1 MSISTLKVHS
11 LQKFSL
17 NFAANIIAAFWMLL
31 GSVRAFLWVKPSFVQ
46 FFVFLLSALLANAL
60 FGWLASDMGSEFNQQ
75 GLISYLVFPM
85 IMLVAGI
92 IIAKRSNNEVL
103 TFVPVILWLTADTM
117 LVLVQSFVQFLGL
130 QSLLPD
136 WSYDIIPLFFIVVF
150 VWQTASLLLIF
161 AKKLYWNW
169 WERGLMLVG
178 AIALLVVWQKNITE
192 PIFKVTTLPPTLTET
207 AFYLQPQL
215 LNNAIN
221 GINKGVV
228 GRSEWYFLGVAGYA
242 EQDVFANEVMA
253 ARQLF
258 DIRFGTAHRSAALL
272 NNTYL
277 WEEAPVATRTSVT
290 RLLETIGKQMNSEE
304 DVLFMVLSSHGVV
317 GEDGLPTGE
326 LAMVNPPLATDPI
339 DGKWLK
345 ETLDTAGI
353 RWRVIVVSAC
363 YSGAFIEE
371 LASPTT
377 VVITAAARD
386 KASFGCTND
395 ADLTY
400 FGRAFFDESMRGA
413 SSFDKAFAQAAR
425 RVAEK
430 EALMGLPASEPQM
443 AVGELMQTA
452 LPEFEKVLFGHGDT
466 QALSLS
472 KPLK

>member
-1 MSISTLKVHS
+1 M
-11 LQKFSL
+11 

-290 RLLETIGKQMNSEE
+290 RLLETIG
-304 DVLFMVLSSHGVV
+304 
-317 GEDGLPTGE
+317 
-326 LAMVNPPLATDPI
+326 
-339 DGKWLK
+339 
-345 ETLDTAGI
+345 
-353 RWRVIVVSAC
+353 
-363 YSGAFIEE
+363 
-371 LASPTT
+371 
-377 VVITAAARD
+377 
-386 KASFGCTND
+386 
-395 ADLTY
+395 
-400 FGRAFFDESMRGA
+400 
-413 SSFDKAFAQAAR
+413 
-425 RVAEK
+425 
-430 EALMGLPASEPQM
+430 
-443 AVGELMQTA
+443 
-452 LPEFEKVLFGHGDT
+452 
-466 QALSLS
+466 LSLIHI
-472 KPLK
+472 